1 MIFFRVHH
9 MIEDTGVTESN
20 ILEYLGIIEQ
30 VRILHFNSYH
40 NININ
45 SHYLFEKK
53 SMFIMQD
60 NILKTKLLGNKKT
73 TKDQLEPMP
82 FQAKDT
88 VPKIGIDL
96 PTTDDFDSED
106 ESDEDSD
113 ERPLTRLELQQ
124 KTWRGMKVGIY
135 PPHSNDI

>member
-1 MIFFRVHH
+1 MCY
-9 MIEDTGVTESN
+9 M
-20 ILEYLGIIEQ
+20 
-30 VRILHFNSYH
+30 
-40 NININ
+40 N
-45 SHYLFEKK
+45 SHHVIFNKK

-60 NILKTKLLGNKKT
+60 NFLKTKLLGHRKT
-73 TKDQLEPMP
+73 AKDQLDPMH
-82 FQAKDT
+82 FQVKDT

-124 KTWRGMKVGIY
+124 KTWRGMKVSII
-135 PPHSNDI
+135 SLI